1 MAPKKKIEQEQG
13 ASLVDPVYQKFTRGV
28 RRALSSDEF
37 YQFFME
43 SIARSHNEIQFSN
56 RKEVKTVDPVWVE
69 QIEEAMEGF
78 QNIVSMPRQEI
89 KEDILIV
96 NVAHAKKTGSDVVQH
111 LASHAGLVE
120 DYNDD
125 SGDVRPSKVMQKYR
139 EESIGL
145 YENRLVFTTLELAH
159 HFVQIRYDAL
169 FAAMSDEFG
178 AKLKVQSDMDSAT
191 EHVHMDTFI
200 HIKNTESIMDTDEKN
215 RDIFDRISRLH
226 RMLSVFMN
234 TEFARELSKLNR
246 VKGPIHKTN
255 ILKRNPNYKAAVK
268 LLEFLR
274 SYDQVGYVI
283 QVVEQA
289 PVVDEQFQQDI
300 FHNVLFNYLVLKGH
314 LEDEKDR
321 EVPLQRKPK
330 QRALKPKFIK
340 EIIEE
345 LTEDYDLPDV
355 EIRKVLI
362 EELTKEQLMLEEEAE
377 RHRLVD
383 EQERQRREEA
393 ERLEAERKAEE
404 ERLEAERL
412 AEEERKRQ
420 EEEAER
426 QRIEAERILREAE
439 DRRRSALFVEELDYF
454 RYYLE
459 KQILARQ
466 AAQDEE
472 SKREELD
479 DYAEAVRLLDEA
491 MLRKKEEA
499 ARARKLKQ
507 EAKLR
512 KKAEAEQKAEADKAQ
527 AKLQEQLRQVQL
539 ELEQAEQRQAD
550 LKAMRPYA
558 AEFDL
563 FNRSLPERRQ
573 LRAAQLREKQQ
584 REAERKAAL
593 ERRALL
599 KRRAEKSK
607 SPNMLRISG

>member
-1 MAPKKKIEQEQG
+1 
-13 ASLVDPVYQKFTRGV
+13 VDPVYQKFTRGV
-28 RRALSSDEF
+28 RRALNSDEF

-56 RKEVKTVDPVWVE
+56 RKEVKTVDPIWVE
-69 QIEEAMEGF
+69 QIEEAMESF
-78 QNIVSMPRQEI
+78 QNIVAMPRQEI

-159 HFVQIRYDAL
+159 HFVKIRYDAL

-178 AKLKVQSDMDSAT
+178 AKLKVKSDMDSAT
-191 EHVHMDTFI
+191 EHVHMDTYI
-200 HIKNTESIMDTDEKN
+200 HIKNTESILDTDEKN

-226 RMLSVFMN
+226 RVLSVFMN
-234 TEFARELSKLNR
+234 TEFSRELSKLNR

-345 LTEDYDLPDV
+345 LVEDYDLPDV
-355 EIRKVLI
+355 EVRKVLI
-362 EELTKEQLMLEEEAE
+362 EELTKEQLMQEEEAE

-383 EQERQRREEA
+383 EQERKRREEE

-412 AEEERKRQ
+412 AEEERIRQ

-439 DRRRSALFVEELDYF
+439 DRRRSKLFMEELEYF
-454 RYYLE
+454 HHYLE

-479 DYAEAVRLLDEA
+479 DYAEAVKLLDEA

-512 KKAEAEQKAEADKAQ
+512 EKIEAEQKAEADKAQ
-527 AKLQEQLRQVQL
+527 AKLQEQMRQVQL

-558 AEFDL
+558 SELDL
-563 FNRSLPERRQ
+563 FSRSLEDRRKLRKMQMMQ
-573 LRAAQLREKQQ
+573 LQARED
-584 REAERKAAL
+584 ERKAKL
-593 ERRALL
+593 ERLARMRKRAG
-599 KRRAEKSK
+599 RRS
-607 SPNMLRISG
+607 